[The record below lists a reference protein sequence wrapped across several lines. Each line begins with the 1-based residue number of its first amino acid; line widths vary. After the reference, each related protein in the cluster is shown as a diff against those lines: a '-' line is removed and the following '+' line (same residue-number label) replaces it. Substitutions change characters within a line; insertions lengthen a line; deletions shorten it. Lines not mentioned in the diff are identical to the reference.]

1 MEKAG
6 LLELAVA
13 PLTWLERSR
22 GWRRRGLAFLYLV
35 VALAVGVFGWNRA
48 LLERAI
54 NLFQRDAGLLDV
66 GCCAGSKG
74 ADGEVCV
81 AFVEH
86 AVTRG

>member
-1 MEKAG
+1 MQQD
-6 LLELAVA
+6 
-13 PLTWLERSR
+13 
-22 GWRRRGLAFLYLV
+22 
-35 VALAVGVFGWNRA
+35 AVGVFGWNRA